1 MLVGGCL
8 LLLVLSAVVSVG
20 CTGCFVKG
28 AGSTEDQVLLMGQHC
43 RLRVEQAAVHFGV
56 VSVLVKMIGRLNH
69 TQMVCRVALAYME
82 AAAIRVVSS

>member
-20 CTGCFVKG
+20 CAGCFVKG
-28 AGSTEDQVLLMGQHC
+28 AGSTKDQVLLMGQHC

-56 VSVLVKMIGRLNH
+56 VSVLKMIGRLNH